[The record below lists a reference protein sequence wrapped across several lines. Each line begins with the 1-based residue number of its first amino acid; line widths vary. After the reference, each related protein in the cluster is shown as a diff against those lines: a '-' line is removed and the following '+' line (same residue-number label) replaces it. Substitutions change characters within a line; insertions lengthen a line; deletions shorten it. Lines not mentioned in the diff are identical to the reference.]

1 MKRFFCSEKWKYLF
15 YTVNHPSDGFY
26 WIRHQERGSI
36 GIAVLLVML
45 YAVAFSMNRI
55 AASFIVNDIEP
66 RTVNS
71 IAELFGVLLLYF
83 ILCVGNWSITCL
95 MEGEGRFKDILI
107 AIGYSLLPMIVTTVL
122 ATIVSQFIAEN
133 EEAFYTI
140 LMGLGVGYSL
150 IMMLI
155 GIMQIHNYTF
165 GKTLVTLFLTLV
177 AVLIIIFLVLL
188 VINFITQVYSFLR
201 SIYTELIFRV

>member
-36 GIAVLLVML
+36 GIAVLLVVL

-71 IAELFGVLLLYF
+71 IAELFGVLLLYL